1 MRQTTIDTVHKR
13 TKWVPCG
20 AATIQ
25 VLSSFVKPWHETGKS
40 SASVS
45 PLWQVDNIVTEPNAT
60 STKFLLYG
68 TRGDTEARPKW
79 KKSSQPK
86 GRSRGGPEQVQV
98 RSRIQEMANSWYL
111 VVLKINQAR
120 SSSKD
125 GWVHVWSRVC
135 LESSCM
141 LGSSWIL
148 DWAREPRRRFL
159 MTYHD
164 SS

>member
-1 MRQTTIDTVHKR
+1 MTQF
-13 TKWVPCG
+13 TKEPSGYHVEPQPFKFCPL
-20 AATIQ
+20 
-25 VLSSFVKPWHETGKS
+25 LSNHGMKQ
-40 SASVS
+40 AS
-45 PLWQVDNIVTEPNAT
+45 PLLLFHLWQVDNIVTEPNAT